1 MQREGGG
8 KWAAR
13 ASPPAALLTLTIR
26 AHNQA
31 HMIKNRSRCVLVTH
45 LISWVFINHN
55 TNHDGN
61 TVLQLCRLSC
71 SVLPTNCCSR
81 FLFKFDLESYY
92 VKSPG
97 KFIFL
102 ILTLHETFQ
111 FQKSFSSCLSC
122 DEQFS
127 GR

>member
-1 MQREGGG
+1 MVWITVKEELVQLESFAMGGG
-8 KWAAR
+8 MEWGAG

-61 TVLQLCRLSC
+61 ASLQLCRLSC
-71 SVLPTNCCSR
+71 SVWPTHCFSG
-81 FLFKFDLESYY
+81 FLFKFDLESCYK
-92 VKSPG
+92 V
-97 KFIFL
+97 
-102 ILTLHETFQ
+102 TW
-111 FQKSFSSCLSC
+111 
-122 DEQFS
+122 
-127 GR
+127 